1 MKGRR
6 RRRPATIRT
15 LRRSSPGNTRLQH
28 AEPARSLARRCGQ
41 TRTDGRILWRKG
53 TSMSADG
60 FAYNHLF
67 AKDLPPPAPPWT
79 GFPKYNFIGGHND
92 PVRIPAAAMA
102 EAATAVLQ
110 RDGAKLALYNFDG
123 PQGYRLLR
131 EFVVDKV
138 GQRPVIKCSVDDVLI
153 TSGSGQGIDLVNQLL
168 LEPGDT
174 VILEEF
180 TYGGA
185 LTKLKRLGVNIIGAP
200 LDEDGLKIDALA
212 RIFEDLQRNG
222 IVPKYVYTIPT
233 IQNPTGSILPLE
245 RRQQL
250 LALTRKHGVPVFED
264 ECYADLTWNGSSP
277 PSLYSLDPQQVIH
290 IGSFSKTLA
299 PSLRLG
305 YMVAVPDVM
314 SRLVACK
321 REMDSG
327 TGALDQMVVAE
338 YFSQHFGEH
347 VGGLTQTLHEKLDTM
362 VEAVEREFG
371 TAVEKMWYPKGG
383 IFLWLKL
390 HDRVDVTRLVTPAAS
405 AGVVFNPGPEWSCNP
420 AETKSHLRLCFALPS
435 KDVIREGVAAF
446 ARVCFEE
453 TGIPEQ
459 SANIRRTTASD

>member
-1 MKGRR
+1 M
-6 RRRPATIRT
+6 AA
-15 LRRSSPGNTRLQH
+15 S
-28 AEPARSLARRCGQ
+28 
-41 TRTDGRILWRKG
+41 
-53 TSMSADG
+53 G
-60 FAYNHLF
+60 FAYSDRF

-92 PVRIPAAAMA
+92 PVRIPAEAMA
-102 EAATAVLQ
+102 AAATAVLR

-123 PQGYRLLR
+123 PQGYRPLR
-131 EFVVDKV
+131 EFVAEKLSH
-138 GQRPVIKCSVDDVLI
+138 RPAIKCSADDVLI

-168 LEPGDT
+168 LEAGDT

-185 LTKLKRLGVNIIGAP
+185 LSKLKRLGVNIIGTP
-200 LDEDGLKIDALA
+200 LDEEGLRIDALA
-212 RIFEDLQRNG
+212 RMIEDLGRKG
-222 IVPKYVYTIPT
+222 VVPKYIYTIPT

-245 RRQQL
+245 RRREL
-250 LALTRKHGVPVFED
+250 LALTRNLGIPVFED
-264 ECYADLTWNGSSP
+264 ECYADLTWDGSGP
-277 PSLYSLDPQQVIH
+277 PSLFALDPQQVVH

-305 YMVAVPDVM
+305 YMVAQPDVM

-321 REMDSG
+321 READSG

-338 YFSQHFGEH
+338 YFSQNFGGH
-347 VGGLTQTLHEKLDTM
+347 VGGLTQTLHEKLDAM

-390 HDRVDVTRLVTPAAS
+390 PDRVDVTKLVAPAAK
-405 AGVVFNPGPEWSCNP
+405 AGVAFNPGPEWSCNP
-420 AETKSHLRLCFALPS
+420 NETKSHLRLCFALPS
-435 KDVIREGVAAF
+435 KEVIRAGVAEF

-453 TGIPEQ
+453 TGIPER
-459 SANIRRTTASD
+459 SANIQRAAVPG

>member
-1 MKGRR
+1 M
-6 RRRPATIRT
+6 
-15 LRRSSPGNTRLQH
+15 
-28 AEPARSLARRCGQ
+28 
-41 TRTDGRILWRKG
+41 TDG
-53 TSMSADG
+53 G
-60 FAYNHLF
+60 FAYVDLF
-67 AKDLPPPAPPWT
+67 AKDLPPPAPRWT

-92 PVRIPAAAMA
+92 PVRIPAAALA

-110 RDGAKLALYNFDG
+110 RRGADLALYNFDG
-123 PQGYRLLR
+123 PQGYRGLR
-131 EFVVDKV
+131 QLVVDKV
-138 GQRPVIKCSVDDVLI
+138 AGRPAIKSTVDDVLI
-153 TSGSGQGIDLVNQLL
+153 TSGSGQGIDLVNGLL
-168 LEPGDT
+168 LERGDT

-185 LTKLKRLGVNIIGAP
+185 LSKLKRLGVNIIGAP
-200 LDEDGLKIDALA
+200 LDDEGLRIDALA
-212 RIFEDLQRNG
+212 RILEDLGGKG
-222 IVPKYVYTIPT
+222 IRPKYVYTIPT
-233 IQNPTGSILPLE
+233 VQNPTGSILPRE
-245 RRQQL
+245 RREEL
-250 LALTRKHGVPVFED
+250 LALTRKHGVPIFED
-264 ECYADLTWNGSSP
+264 ECYADLTWDGTGP
-277 PSLYSLDPQQVIH
+277 PSLFAMHPQQVIH

-305 YMVAVPDVM
+305 YMVAIPDVM

-321 REMDSG
+321 READSG

-338 YFSQHFGEH
+338 YFSQHFREH
-347 VGGLTQTLHEKLDTM
+347 VGGLTGTLHEKLDTM

-390 HDRVDVTRLVTPAAS
+390 PDRVDVTRLVTPAAS

-420 AETKSHLRLCFALPS
+420 AETRSHLRLCFALPS

-459 SANIRRTTASD
+459 SANIRRTAAS

>member
-1 MKGRR
+1 MT
-6 RRRPATIRT
+6 A
-15 LRRSSPGNTRLQH
+15 
-28 AEPARSLARRCGQ
+28 A
-41 TRTDGRILWRKG
+41 
-53 TSMSADG
+53 G
-60 FAYNHLF
+60 FAYSHRF
-67 AKDLPPPAPPWT
+67 AKDLPSPAPSWA
-79 GFPKYNFIGGHND
+79 GFPKHNFIGGHND

-102 EAATAVLQ
+102 EAATAVLR

-123 PQGYRLLR
+123 PQGYRPLR
-131 EFVVDKV
+131 EFVMAKV
-138 GQRPVIKCSVDDVLI
+138 GQRPAIKCTADDVLI

-168 LEPGDT
+168 LERGDT

-200 LDEDGLKIDALA
+200 LDEDGLKIEALA
-212 RIFEDLQRNG
+212 RILEDLGREG
-222 IVPKYVYTIPT
+222 ILPKYVYTIPT

-250 LALTRKHGVPVFED
+250 LALTRQHGVPVFED
-264 ECYADLTWNGSSP
+264 ECYADLTWDDGGGP
-277 PSLYSLDPQQVIH
+277 PSLYSLDPQQVVH

-305 YMVAVPDVM
+305 YAVAIPDVM

-321 REMDSG
+321 RELDSG

-338 YFSQHFGEH
+338 YFSQNFGEH
-347 VGGLTQTLHEKLDTM
+347 VGGLTETLHGKLDTM

-390 HDRVDVTRLVTPAAS
+390 PDRIDVTKLVAPAAK
-405 AGVVFNPGPEWSCNP
+405 AGIAFNPGPEWSCNP
-420 AETKSHLRLCFALPS
+420 NETKSHLRLCFALPS
-435 KDVIREGVAAF
+435 KDEIRVGVAEF

-453 TGIPEQ
+453 TGIPER
-459 SANIRRTTASD
+459 SANIRRAPADE